1 MKNMM
6 MTALAALCLVL
17 GIVGALGGTWLVP
30 TGDDAKDME
39 EMDMDMGYGLTSVW
53 SVMDTGDADMCDAM
67 VEGLEEESD
76 GIEAECDGSEMTIS
90 QSFSTICDEDDDD
103 DACDMATGGMIGT
116 IGMWAGII
124 CALVLTLT
132 LALPMAGVDAMDNL
146 PDMANTIT
154 MWGAG
159 ALMLVGMLGWY
170 IMLPD
175 TDSET
180 GLGMSG
186 WLAGA
191 AMTMGLGAA
200 ATSQF
205 IEADE

>member
-1 MKNMM
+1 
-6 MTALAALCLVL
+6 
-17 GIVGALGGTWLVP
+17 
-30 TGDDAKDME
+30 
-39 EMDMDMGYGLTSVW
+39 
-53 SVMDTGDADMCDAM
+53 
-67 VEGLEEESD
+67 
-76 GIEAECDGSEMTIS
+76 
-90 QSFSTICDEDDDD
+90 
-103 DACDMATGGMIGT
+103 
-116 IGMWAGII
+116 MWAGIL
-124 CALVLTLT
+124 CALVLTLS
-132 LALPMAGVDAMDNL
+132 LALPRFGVDAMDNL
-146 PDMANTIT
+146 PDVAKTIT

-191 AMTMGLGAA
+191 AMAMGLGAA

-205 IEADE
+205 VESEGSE